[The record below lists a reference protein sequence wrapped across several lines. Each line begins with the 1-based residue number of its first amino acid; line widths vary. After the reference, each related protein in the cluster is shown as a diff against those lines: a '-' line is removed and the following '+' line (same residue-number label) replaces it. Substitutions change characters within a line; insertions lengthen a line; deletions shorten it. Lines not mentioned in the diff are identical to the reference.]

1 MEMTDDTRL
10 LDAKVFA
17 ALADG
22 ISVCGDSAE
31 VAQNYCPDCPETPML
46 LHADEYKCPGCGRTE
61 SAELVGVDIRTLM
74 GANTLGRFRGAG
86 EYAKTQ
92 KESVLKQL
100 KYNNETS
107 GSKFPLDL
115 LDEVATQ
122 YNSIQKSTEDVY
134 DEEGTVIK
142 TKKFVRRSNI
152 KDEVL
157 AALIHFECVKRGVVR
172 KKKDIATFMKLQSNG
187 FSSGEKILRNL
198 FAEGKITIDIGD
210 EPIDGFAS
218 RYFDCLGID
227 NESYINFVV
236 DIIKVAEQ
244 KKIGVNSFTSSK
256 VVGAIWILITQLRLK
271 ITVEQLESAG
281 DNTKKN
287 TFIKFYK
294 EVAKN
299 NKLFIHIFKK
309 YGVPLL
315 EG

>member
-1 MEMTDDTRL
+1 MNDDTRL
-10 LDAKVFA
+10 VDAKMFA
-17 ALADG
+17 ILADG
-22 ISVCGDSAE
+22 FSVSSTNEAE
-31 VAQNYCPDCPETPML
+31 IAQNYCPDCPEMPML
-46 LHADEYKCPGCGRTE
+46 LHGDEYKCPTCGRTE
-61 SAELVGVDIRTLM
+61 SAEIVGVDIRTLM
-74 GANTLGRFRGAG
+74 GANTLGRFRGAA

-92 KESVLKQL
+92 KEAVLKQL
-100 KYNNETS
+100 KYNNESYT
-107 GSKFPLDL
+107 GSKFSLDL

-122 YNSIQKSTEDVY
+122 YNSIQKITEDVY
-134 DEEGTVIK
+134 DEEGTVVK

-172 KKKDIATFMKLQSNG
+172 KKKDIATFMKLQANG

-198 FAEGKITIDIGD
+198 HAEGKITIDIGD
-210 EPIDGFAS
+210 EPVDGFAS

-227 NESYINFVV
+227 NESYVNFVT
-236 DIIKVAEQ
+236 DLIKVAEQ

-256 VVGAIWILITQLRLK
+256 VVGAIWILITQLNLK
-271 ITVEQLESAG
+271 VTVEQLEQAG

-299 NKLFIHIFKK
+299 SKLFLHVFKK
-309 YGVPLL
+309 YGVPVLN
-315 EG
+315 